1 MVLRRAALTLSPAD
15 VPDAD
20 GYSLDATPTNV
31 GCMSGALKQN
41 LGDYPTGTQK
51 ATSWP
56 DC

>member
-1 MVLRRAALTLSPAD
+1 MLRRAALTLSPAD
-15 VPDAD
+15 VLDVD
-20 GYSLDATPTNV
+20 GYSLGATPTNV

-41 LGDYPTGTQK
+41 LGDFPTGTQK